1 MADDAAR
8 PGTIRMTAHS
18 EPAASNEGGMYLMWT
33 LISVLV
39 FILVSMWSSFAGW
52 FTPPVFFG
60 MLFVYLVFVV
70 WYRADML
77 EKANPH
83 AQHTDLVGSLI
94 VVLGGYVIG
103 IFVVI
108 AHFLFWW
115 RL

>member
-1 MADDAAR
+1 MD
-8 PGTIRMTAHS
+8 
-18 EPAASNEGGMYLMWT
+18 LMWT

-60 MLFVYLVFVV
+60 MLFAYLVFVV
-70 WYRADML
+70 WCRAEML

-83 AQHTDLVGSLI
+83 AQKSDLVGSLL

-103 IFVVI
+103 IFAVVM
-108 AHFLFWW
+108 HFLFWW